1 MRKTLHYL
9 ILAVTFIVNTIF
21 LSACGTGTGA
31 HMHSLVH
38 HLPVAAT
45 CESEGNLEYWYCAEC
60 GKYFSDKNANCEIDT
75 AVLPAKG
82 HNWSEWETT
91 YPVSCIYDGSE
102 RRTCSTCYYSETR
115 TVTATGHD
123 YSEGW
128 KFDDQT
134 HWQQCKNCDYAEN
147 TTSHTFNAGICTVC
161 GYTITYTENLDYEL
175 SNDGNYYTVIGRGNA
190 DDSFVFIP
198 SEFNGKPVKYIGVSA
213 FENDNK
219 LTGIYFPETIE
230 FIADF
235 AFYNC
240 YNLKRVKMENGLQA
254 IGIQAFKKCVSLFE
268 IEISNKLTAIG
279 QRAFEECNKLKNIY
293 IRDIAKWCEI
303 EFDGEYANPLRNSYR
318 FYLNGEKIEELVIP
332 DNVTAISDYSFYQC
346 GGSLTSIKI
355 GENVKTIG
363 KYAFAHYHTIDIT
376 LTDIIL
382 GNKVTSIGAYA
393 FSKCSLLTN
402 IIIPDSVTNIGEF
415 AFSDCSSLTN
425 IIIPDSVTNIGEY
438 AFSRCSSLTN
448 VVILGE
454 ITAISDYTFC
464 DCYSLTDIILPDSV
478 TNIGE
483 CAFDCCYSL
492 TVIIL
497 PDNVTIIG
505 NYSFKDCSS
514 LRSITI
520 PESVTI
526 IGLYAFNNCSS
537 LRSITIPESVTEIHY
552 SFSDCTSLT
561 EAYFADPNNWSF
573 SYLAGATIIPI
584 EQLSNTET
592 AANILKNNSL
602 YKRKK

>member
-9 ILAVTFIVNTIF
+9 ILAVTFIVNTVF

-161 GYTITYTENLDYEL
+161 GYRITYTENLDYEL

-219 LTGIYFPETIE
+219 LTGIYLPETIE
-230 FIADF
+230 SIADF

-240 YNLKRVKMENGLQA
+240 YNLKRVKMENGLQT
-254 IGIQAFKKCVSLFE
+254 IGIQAFKNCVSSFE

-279 QRAFEECNKLKNIY
+279 QRAFEECGRLTVY

-303 EFDGEYANPLRNSYR
+303 EFDGEYANPLRNSYG

-332 DNVTAISDYSFYQC
+332 DNVTAISDYSFYQY

-363 KYAFAHYHTIDIT
+363 KYSFYNCRLRDIYMGNKTTNIDEYAFADCSALTNVVLSCGITVINSHVFAGCSSLQSITIPEGVTTI
-376 LTDIIL
+376 
-382 GNKVTSIGAYA
+382 GNYA
-393 FSKCSLLTN
+393 FENCSSLRSVN
-402 IIIPDSVTNIGEF
+402 IPDSVTSIGDS
-415 AFSDCSSLTN
+415 AFSM
-425 IIIPDSVTNIGEY
+425 
-438 AFSRCSSLTN
+438 
-448 VVILGE
+448 
-454 ITAISDYTFC
+454 
-464 DCYSLTDIILPDSV
+464 
-478 TNIGE
+478 
-483 CAFDCCYSL
+483 
-492 TVIIL
+492 
-497 PDNVTIIG
+497 
-505 NYSFKDCSS
+505 CSS

-520 PESVTI
+520 P
-526 IGLYAFNNCSS
+526 
-537 LRSITIPESVTEIHY
+537 
-552 SFSDCTSLT
+552 
-561 EAYFADPNNWSF
+561 
-573 SYLAGATIIPI
+573 
-584 EQLSNTET
+584 
-592 AANILKNNSL
+592 
-602 YKRKK
+602 